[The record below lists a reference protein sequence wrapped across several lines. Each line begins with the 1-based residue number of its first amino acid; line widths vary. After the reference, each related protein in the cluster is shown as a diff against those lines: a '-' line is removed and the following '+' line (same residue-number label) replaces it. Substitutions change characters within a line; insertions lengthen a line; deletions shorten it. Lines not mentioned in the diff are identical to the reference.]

1 MTSRRKRHLAE
12 PEPTSFHGVQT
23 DCCVVGA
30 GPAGIM
36 LGLLLA
42 RAGVRVVVL
51 EKHHDFHR
59 DFHGDTVHASTLEVM
74 WEMGL
79 LERLLERPHQELKEL
94 TGEFFGERV
103 RLADFSELPTH
114 AQFVA
119 LMPQRDFLAFVAEQA
134 EKLPTFQLF
143 MGSEVTELVV
153 GNGEVLGVRA
163 ETAQG
168 SREIRARLTVGAD
181 GRTSSVRRLAG
192 LRSRDYGESVDVLW
206 FRLSKRPEDGRQP
219 LGNVGR
225 GRVLLLLDHGEYWQC
240 AFVVEKDS
248 LSLVDRGSL
257 RGVRAELRDVSPL
270 PVERLEELDDWSKVD
285 LRSIQMSHLE
295 RWARPGLICIGD
307 AAHALSPLGGVGI
320 NLAIQDAVAT
330 ARVVTP
336 LLRAERTPSLHHLR
350 RIQRR
355 RAAVSY
361 LTMCLQLAVQ
371 NRFLGAALHGE
382 TAQVPHFVKWLSR
395 SSRLQRLVGRLVGLG
410 LRTEQVPASAA
421 S

>member
-1 MTSRRKRHLAE
+1 MTSRRKSDLANL
-12 PEPTSFHGVQT
+12 EPTSFHGVQT

-51 EKHHDFHR
+51 EKRRDFLR

-74 WEMGL
+74 WQMGL
-79 LERLLERPHQELKEL
+79 LERLLERPHQELREL
-94 TGEFFGERV
+94 TGDFFGQRL
-103 RLADFSELPTH
+103 RLADFSDLPTH
-114 AQFVA
+114 AQFLA
-119 LMPQRDFLAFVAEQA
+119 LMPESDFLAFVAEQA
-134 EKLPTFQLF
+134 EKLPAFQLF
-143 MGSEVTELVV
+143 MDSDVTELVV
-153 GNGEVLGVRA
+153 GNGQVLGVRA

-181 GRTSSVRRLAG
+181 GRTSTIRRLAG
-192 LRSRDYGESVDVLW
+192 FRSRDYGASVELLW
-206 FRLSKRPEDGRQP
+206 FRLSKRPEDGLQP

-225 GRVLLLLDHGEYWQC
+225 GRVLLLLDRGQYWQC
-240 AFVVEKDS
+240 AFVIEKDS
-248 LSLVDRGSL
+248 FSLVDQGSIRAL
-257 RGVRAELRDVSPL
+257 RAELRDISPL

-295 RWARPGLICIGD
+295 RWARPGLLCIGD
-307 AAHALSPLGGVGI
+307 AAHALSPLGGVGV

-336 LLRAERTPSLHHLR
+336 LLRAARTPSLRQLR
-350 RIQRR
+350 RVQRR
-355 RAAVSY
+355 RSPVSY
-361 LTMCLQLAVQ
+361 VSMCLQLAVQ
-371 NRFLGAALHGE
+371 NRFLGAAVHGE
-382 TAQVPHFVKWLSR
+382 AAELPHFVKWLSR

-410 LRTEQVPASAA
+410 LRTESVPATAA
-421 S
+421 L